1 MLLDA
6 RGVVLSTSSGTMSQ
20 ELSNGADFVEALT
33 SADGEGRAIFT
44 TGQGERVMAVTTLV
58 PYAAGNIAAMRM
70 VTSLTQVDRQWSRYL
85 MASVGIGA
93 LAFLLMLWSGLFFVR
108 SIVRPLGE
116 VEATATRIARGDLAP
131 ACRTPNTTT
140 RSAACA
146 GPSTRWRRTWPRP
159 TG

>member
-1 MLLDA
+1 
-6 RGVVLSTSSGTMSQ
+6 
-20 ELSNGADFVEALT
+20 
-33 SADGEGRAIFT
+33 
-44 TGQGERVMAVTTLV
+44 MAVTTLV

-116 VEATATRIARGDLAP
+116 VEATATRIARGRPGHPP
-131 ACRTPNTTT
+131 AGHQIQR
-140 RSAACA
+140 RDRAACA